1 MLFCLWCLAV
11 FLQEESVIAFVLQIA
26 IFIARVPEV
35 LLKNEI
41 FSKSRKA
48 VAPLP
53 LNSAVFKEGP
63 RGWVPFLLFPVAL
76 SPGKIN
82 SEWPKEHPE
91 FGGEFGQGAAIPCTP
106 PALPHSGNGSIHH
119 WGSACLCLSVPTWI
133 LSITSGCDFGRA
145 AWPWTCV
152 EAGREQSRFD
162 GIWCKKPKCWGGMDP
177 SWARLDVG
185 SPVPGNQ
192 CTQNLNTCNLFFFFL
207 SFYRLRSWEWV
218 CLAAGQLSLWTC
230 KTMEM

>member
-91 FGGEFGQGAAIPCTP
+91 FSGEFGQGAAIPCTP

-119 WGSACLCLSVPTWI
+119 WGLCLPVSVSAYLDPLHYLWVWFWEGCMALELCGGWKRAEQVWWHLEQKAKVLWGNGSFFGKTWCRQ
-133 LSITSGCDFGRA
+133 SC
-145 AWPWTCV
+145 P
-152 EAGREQSRFD
+152 RESMY
-162 GIWCKKPKCWGGMDP
+162 PKFKYMQP
-177 SWARLDVG
+177 
-185 SPVPGNQ
+185 
-192 CTQNLNTCNLFFFFL
+192 FFFFF